1 MTALKIVMLLGTSL
15 FLLEGFLFTMFPAQ
29 VLEMLRQAEP
39 RSLQIA
45 GMIETVVAASLI
57 ASLLFQ

>member
-1 MTALKIVMLLGTSL
+1 MTALKIVMLMGTSL

>member
-29 VLEMLRQAEP
+29 MLQMLRQAEP

>member
-1 MTALKIVMLLGTSL
+1 MTALKIVMLIGTSL
-15 FLLEGFLFTMFPAQ
+15 FLLEGFVFTMFPAQ
-29 VLEMLRQAEP
+29 VLDMLRDAEP

-57 ASLLFQ
+57 VVCRP